1 MKYCNLLPFV
11 FLFFLSSQ
19 TAVGQST
26 IKGTVTVAESGEPLS
41 GVNVYLSGTTFGSST
56 DETGHFTLNIPE
68 PGSYKIVFSMVGF
81 NKKAKQV
88 NIASSCSQTINISLK
103 ENVQKLSEIE
113 VRASNKKWKD
123 QYKYFAKQFIGRT
136 EWAEQVTVKNPW
148 VLDFEE
154 HNDILTAR
162 AKRPLKITNM
172 ALGYELYVDLVDFQ
186 WPTYRNRGG
195 GYQMFIR
202 FEEIT
207 PKSAQQELK
216 WKKNRARSYLGS
228 FNYFLEMLY
237 NDNLDESDFS
247 VQHKTDISPLS
258 NGETK
263 YELLGQSNISQNRRE
278 ALKGF
283 KIKRKVNIKYD
294 GQANFTF
301 NRQNFS
307 LSIYKQSSIDA
318 NTKNHTFFVDPFG
331 NLLNPISLITYGN
344 WADARVAKRVPSNYE
359 VGN

>member
-1 MKYCNLLPFV
+1 MKYRNLLPLI
-11 FLFFLSSQ
+11 FLFFLISQ
-19 TAVGQST
+19 TAIGQST
-26 IKGTVTVAESGEPLS
+26 IKGTVTVAESGKPLT

-56 DETGHFTLNIPE
+56 DESGHFALKIPK

-81 NKKAKQV
+81 KKKAKQV
-88 NIASSCSQTINISLK
+88 NISSSSSQTINISLK
-103 ENVQKLSEIE
+103 ENVQELPEIE
-113 VRASNKKWKD
+113 VRASNKKWKE
-123 QYKYFAKQFIGRT
+123 QYEYFAKQFIGRT
-136 EWAEQVTVKNPW
+136 ELAEQVTVKNPW

-162 AKRPLKITNM
+162 AHRPLKITNM

-186 WPTYRNRGG
+186 WPTYSNRGG

-207 PKSAQQELK
+207 PKSAQQELE

-228 FNYFLEMLY
+228 FNHFLKMLY
-237 NDNLDESDFS
+237 NNTLKESNFS
-247 VQHKTDISPLS
+247 VQYKSDISPLS
-258 NGETK
+258 TGEIK
-263 YELLGQSNISQNRRE
+263 FKLLGQSNISPNRRE
-278 ALKGF
+278 TLKGF

-301 NRQNFS
+301 NRRDFS

-318 NTKNHTFFVDPFG
+318 NIKNRTFFVDTLG
-331 NLLNPISLITYGN
+331 NLLNPISLIFYGD
-344 WADARVAKRVPSNYE
+344 WADARFANRVPSNYE